1 MKKKYMHYFFHIGFD
16 GTRYKGWQFQPN
28 LRTVQGTIEDTLK
41 EVLKSEIRVEGCG
54 RTDAGVHASQYLMHI
69 QLEESFDFDLKFRL
83 NKRLPDDIVIY
94 DILEMKNKEHVRFD
108 ATWRT
113 YDYFIHFEKNPFLRK
128 FSSLYEFKNLDYDA
142 MKKAAELF
150 MKYDD
155 FMAVCKQP
163 LLYNHTRCNVTQA
176 KLYVDEKEGRLR
188 FTITANRF
196 LRGMVRLCVYF
207 LLEVGRGKMSLEE
220 FEDRLANGK
229 DGFIRPAFPNGLF
242 LSRIEYPYLNLENQ
256 SKIFRLLKTG
266 LQ

>member
-1 MKKKYMHYFFHIGFD
+1 MHYFFHISFD
-16 GTRYKGWQFQPN
+16 GSRYKGWQYQPR

-41 EVLKSEIRVEGCG
+41 EILKSEIRVEGCG
-54 RTDAGVHASQYLMHI
+54 RTDAGVHASQYVMHI
-69 QLEESFDFDLKFRL
+69 HVEEGFDFDLKFRL

-94 DILEMKNKEHVRFD
+94 DILEMKDMEHVRFD
-108 ATWRT
+108 AIWRT

-128 FSSLYEFKNLDYDA
+128 YSSLYEFDNLDYAA
-142 MKKAAELF
+142 MKKATELF
-150 MKYDD
+150 LKYDD
-155 FMAVCKQP
+155 FKAICKQP
-163 LLYNHTRCNVTQA
+163 LLYNHTRCNVTHA
-176 KLYVDEKEGRLR
+176 KLYVDEKQGRLR

-207 LLEVGRGKMSLEE
+207 LLEVGRGKMSVEE

-256 SKIFRLLKTG
+256 SKLFRMLKIG
-266 LQ
+266 LES